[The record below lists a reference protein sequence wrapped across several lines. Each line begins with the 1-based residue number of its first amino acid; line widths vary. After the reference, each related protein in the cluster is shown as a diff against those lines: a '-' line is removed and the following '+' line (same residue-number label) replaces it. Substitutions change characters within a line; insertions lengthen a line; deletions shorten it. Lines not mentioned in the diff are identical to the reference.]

1 MNFNV
6 DTDINESRF
15 DDIVVY
21 QEITDEGTIH
31 ELMGDPIIL
40 DRYKNNFDYLYER
53 TVDIAVL
60 CWNNKNDHGMKLQH
74 TLIQFKVN
82 DDDEMTL
89 ALPLNRFMISLV
101 FIKTILPFIN
111 DVKIEDF
118 ILTDFMSL
126 KIREKIQK
134 NIVDVL
140 MQNGLIIDE
149 IQEIMADMSLDLKE
163 LLLVFSKA
171 DMQVFTAEN
180 LFLDHYRVSP
190 LIREINNTEYPPDMQ
205 ITDIVEENQKKYKIL
220 EAEMLRL
227 GNPFFIDNKY
237 TGIIKPKQMEELY
250 INFSQVPDGR
260 ELVPVIMNGNGFKA
274 GYHDMDVLYAG
285 AIAAR
290 VPDMMNEDLMGL
302 AGYFSRNLMILTYGT
317 ISKTVYDC
325 GSVNPIPIKV
335 NDVVLDMMDGRY
347 YYESKNSGILKV
359 LHKNDKHLVGRELW
373 FRSPCTC
380 NLNEDCCH
388 VCYGSKALKV
398 GELEGGFIYTT
409 ELMTSNVSQNV
420 LSTKHLLKANAK
432 KIKYSDNFD
441 DYFISESSTVV
452 VDNEKRFDIYLRDD
466 YQDNMDE
473 TFTIYIGKDL
483 KPVTIS
489 DYTSIIISEKITE
502 KMKEVVIDDQT
513 YLKISSSKVLDVTD
527 GVFCTIIPVNIMMT
541 QKYMNIMKL
550 FETEVS
556 KISKIEDAVTILM
569 NLLYGV
575 IPILSTHGE
584 IILGKLMRQV
594 DSNMLRPNFLEPDVP
609 YKLIRLKAALENTES
624 VTTALSFEKPKK
636 HILGA
641 IFNERNDINRVGVRS
656 FTDYLYGEETK

>member
-15 DDIVVY
+15 DDIAVY
-21 QEITDEGTIH
+21 QEITDEDTIH

-441 DYFISESSTVV
+441 DYFIIGRYFQRPFGIATEGVAHRPIV
-452 VDNEKRFDIYLRDD
+452 EYRD
-466 YQDNMDE
+466 
-473 TFTIYIGKDL
+473 
-483 KPVTIS
+483 
-489 DYTSIIISEKITE
+489 
-502 KMKEVVIDDQT
+502 
-513 YLKISSSKVLDVTD
+513 
-527 GVFCTIIPVNIMMT
+527 VF
-541 QKYMNIMKL
+541 L
-550 FETEVS
+550 
-556 KISKIEDAVTILM
+556 
-569 NLLYGV
+569 
-575 IPILSTHGE
+575 
-584 IILGKLMRQV
+584 
-594 DSNMLRPNFLEPDVP
+594 
-609 YKLIRLKAALENTES
+609 
-624 VTTALSFEKPKK
+624 
-636 HILGA
+636 
-641 IFNERNDINRVGVRS
+641 
-656 FTDYLYGEETK
+656 